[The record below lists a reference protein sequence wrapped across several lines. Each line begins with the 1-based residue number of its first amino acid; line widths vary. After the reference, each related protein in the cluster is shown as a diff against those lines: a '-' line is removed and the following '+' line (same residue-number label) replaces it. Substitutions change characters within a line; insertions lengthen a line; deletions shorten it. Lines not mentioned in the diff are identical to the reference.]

1 MIHYTGLFEPE
12 ESAETQARP
21 SIKIEK
27 EQKPPHP
34 SEVFRYISFGS
45 GSSGNACF
53 IGTSRGGVIIDAGVP
68 VDKIESGLRNYGIP
82 MEKVRAVLLTHDH
95 HDHVRYVYKLLRT
108 HPHLRLACTPRVF
121 NGLLR
126 RSSVSGRI
134 KDYHVPIYKEH
145 PFTVLNMEI
154 TAFDVPH
161 DGSDNMGF
169 SIVCDGKHFVLATD
183 LGEVQERARYYF
195 SMADFAVIE
204 ANYDAAMLR
213 AGRYPEYLKARIRT
227 PHGHMDNADTAAFL
241 TELMALK
248 HLRYVFLCHL
258 SEENNTPEKAHST
271 ISTAL
276 KAAGYTVGGEVE
288 NLFDR
293 EADIRLVVLPRM
305 TNTRIFY
312 LR

>member
-12 ESAETQARP
+12 ELDGTQTSP
-21 SIKIEK
+21 SIKVEK
-27 EQKPPHP
+27 EQKPPQS

-53 IGTSRGGVIIDAGVP
+53 VGTSQGGVIIDAGVA
-68 VDKIESGLRNYGIP
+68 VDKIESTMRSYGIP
-82 MEKVRAVLLTHDH
+82 MDKVKAVLLTHDH

-108 HPHLRLACTPRVF
+108 YPHLRLACTPRVL

-126 RSSVSGRI
+126 RSSVSKRV

-145 PFTVLNMEI
+145 PFSVLNMEI

-169 SIVCDGKHFVLATD
+169 SIVCGDKHFVLATD
-183 LGEVQERARYYF
+183 LGQVQERARHYF
-195 SMADFAVIE
+195 SMANFAVIE

-213 AGRYPEYLKARIRT
+213 AGCYPEYLKARIRT
-227 PHGHMDNADTAAFL
+227 DHGHMDNADTAGFL
-241 TELMALK
+241 AELMELK
-248 HLRYVFLCHL
+248 HLRYAFLCHL
-258 SEENNTPEKAHST
+258 SEENNTPEKAHTTVSN
-271 ISTAL
+271 AL
-276 KAAGYTVGGEVE
+276 KVAGYTVGGEEE

-293 EADIRLVVLPRM
+293 DADIRLVVLPRL
-305 TNTRIFY
+305 TNTRIFH